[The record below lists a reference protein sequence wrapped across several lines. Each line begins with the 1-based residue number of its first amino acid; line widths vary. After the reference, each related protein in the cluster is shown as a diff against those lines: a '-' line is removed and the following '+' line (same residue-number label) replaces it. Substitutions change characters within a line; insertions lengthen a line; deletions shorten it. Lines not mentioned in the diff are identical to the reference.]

1 MSACTYG
8 VLGPVQAHVADRPV
22 PLGGPKQRTV
32 LAALLLEPGRV
43 VGAERLIEY
52 VWGER
57 APDHAAATLQVYVS
71 NLRRAQRDSGAG
83 ADVLVRRAPGYCI
96 EVGEADLDLTAMNSL
111 VRQAQSLRRDG
122 DGAAA
127 GNLLRLALGL
137 WRGPGLAD
145 LRDRVEVAALVAP
158 LDRRRTE
165 VAQQLYEIEL
175 ELGRHRALQGELET
189 AVAAE
194 PHDERLVELL
204 VLAHYRSGRQGDA
217 LAAYRALA
225 DRLAA
230 DLGIDPGPRLRELE
244 AAVLRQDPAL
254 DLAVPGIDVKAT
266 RQREDLGVRG
276 ACLVLPNGVE
286 LELGSRT
293 WVIGRHPGCEVV
305 LADPEASR
313 RHAEVRAVRDGYL
326 LMDLGSTNG
335 TRVGSQEVRE
345 HRLADG
351 DRIGVGTSE
360 LQFRVG

>member
-1 MSACTYG
+1 MNGGTYG
-8 VLGPVQAHVADRPV
+8 VLGPLQASVDGRPV

-43 VGAERLIEY
+43 VAADRLMGY
-52 VWGER
+52 VWGECL
-57 APDHAAATLQVYVS
+57 PDHAAATLQVYVS
-71 NLRRAQRDSGAG
+71 NLRRAQRDHGAG
-83 ADVLVRRAPGYCI
+83 EEVLVRRAPGYCI
-96 EVGEADLDLTAMNSL
+96 EVAPDELDLTQMTEL
-111 VRQAQSLRRDG
+111 VQQAQGLRRAG

-145 LRDRVEVAALVAP
+145 LRDRVEVAPLVVP
-158 LDRRRTE
+158 LDRQRAE
-165 VAQQLYEIEL
+165 LAQQLYETEL
-175 ELGRHRALQGELET
+175 ELGRHRALQGELEA

-204 VLAHYRSGRQGDA
+204 VVAHYRSGRQGDA

-254 DLAVPGIDVKAT
+254 DLGNSGPDLKAT

-276 ACLVLPNGVE
+276 AYLVLPNGVE
-286 LELGSRT
+286 LELLART
-293 WVIGRHPGCEVV
+293 WVIGRHPGCEIV
-305 LADPEASR
+305 LADAEASR
-313 RHAEVRAVRDGYL
+313 RHAEVRPVRGGYL
-326 LMDLGSTNG
+326 LVDLGSTNG
-335 TRVGSQEVRE
+335 TRVGPQEVRE

-351 DRIGVGTSE
+351 DVVVVGTSE
-360 LQFRVG
+360 LRFQLG

>member
-1 MSACTYG
+1 
-8 VLGPVQAHVADRPV
+8 VLGPLQVHVAGRAV

-43 VGAERLIEY
+43 VAADRLIAY
-52 VWGER
+52 VWGDR
-57 APDHAAATLQVYVS
+57 CPDHASATLQVYVS
-71 NLRRAQRDSGAG
+71 NLRRALRDLGA
-83 ADVLVRRAPGYCI
+83 AEEVLVRRSPGYCI
-96 EVGEADLDLTAMNSL
+96 EVAAHELDLTQMSEL
-111 VRQAQSLRRDG
+111 VEQARELRRQG

-137 WRGPGLAD
+137 WRGQALAD
-145 LRDRVEVAALVAP
+145 LRDRVEVAPLVAP
-158 LDRRRTE
+158 LDRQRAE
-165 VAQQLYEIEL
+165 LAQHLYETEL
-175 ELGRHRALQGELET
+175 ELGRHRALQGELEA

-225 DRLAA
+225 DRLAV

-244 AAVLRQDPAL
+244 AAVLRQDPGL
-254 DLAVPGIDVKAT
+254 DLGDNGRDMKAT
-266 RQREDLGVRG
+266 RQREDLGLRG

-286 LELGSRT
+286 LELLART
-293 WVIGRHPGCEVV
+293 WVIGRHPGCEIV

-326 LMDLGSTNG
+326 LVDLGSTNG

-351 DRIGVGTSE
+351 DRILVGSSE
-360 LQFRVG
+360 LRFRSG